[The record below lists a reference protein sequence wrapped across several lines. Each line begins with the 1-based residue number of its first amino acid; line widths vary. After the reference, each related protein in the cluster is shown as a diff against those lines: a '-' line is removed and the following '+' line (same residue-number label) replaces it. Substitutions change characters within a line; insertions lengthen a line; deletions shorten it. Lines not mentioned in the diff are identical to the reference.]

1 MSCMCVCPC
10 AGEDQY
16 GVLAQYYSIPWLS
29 YRDAVWHEYFAD
41 TPGFKRYEIFPVGE
55 ERHPTPLGH
64 RCGPRRCLTPSAAVH
79 SCFRDWLC
87 SSFAHTAHHTT
98 PALAAQPQQSTAGL
112 SQWSEVCFV

>member
-16 GVLAQYYSIPWLS
+16 GVLAQYYNIPWLS

-41 TPGFKRYEIFPVGE
+41 TPGFKRHEIFPVDE

-64 RCGPRRCLTPSAAVH
+64 RCGRPSTLSDAVRG
-79 SCFRDWLC
+79 S
-87 SSFAHTAHHTT
+87 
-98 PALAAQPQQSTAGL
+98 ALLFS
-112 SQWSEVCFV
+112 